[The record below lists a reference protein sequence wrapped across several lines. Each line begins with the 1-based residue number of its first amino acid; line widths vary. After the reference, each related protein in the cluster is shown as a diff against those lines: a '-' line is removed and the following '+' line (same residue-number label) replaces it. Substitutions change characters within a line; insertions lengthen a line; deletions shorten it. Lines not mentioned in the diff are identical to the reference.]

1 MPYSRS
7 ALHVRRSDTAEAV
20 WFVPFLASVA
30 HTGEVNNARW
40 TLQFRATDARS
51 RYVFSQRQQREVLR
65 TWKIKLISSQL
76 AGGLT
81 TG

>member
-1 MPYSRS
+1 MPETGFIATAS
-7 ALHVRRSDTAEAV
+7 AAA
-20 WFVPFLASVA
+20 A
-30 HTGEVNNARW
+30 
-40 TLQFRATDARS
+40 ATDARWGQ
-51 RYVFSQRQQREVLR
+51 VFSQRQQREVLR